1 MTLKLIADLV
11 GWMLFI
17 NIILLIIG
25 FLKVTLFKN
34 LVKNTMNTLFGDRSD
49 AFLCGNSKSI
59 SLL

>member
-25 FLKVTLFKN
+25 FLKVTLFKK
-34 LVKNTMNTLFGDRSD
+34 LVKNTMIFYLVTNQMIFMR
-49 AFLCGNSKSI
+49 
-59 SLL
+59 